1 MSQITHGLRS
11 VLSASAAY
19 DFFQNL
25 VGAESFRR
33 TIVSDHL
40 RVGPNSRIL
49 DIGCGTAE
57 ILRYLPEDVEYHGFD
72 ASEAYIETARQR
84 FGHRGTFA
92 RQLLTD
98 ADLAHLPR
106 FDLVLAI
113 GLLHHLS
120 DAEASQLFEMAAKA
134 LRPDG
139 RVCTVDPC
147 LEQGQSIIAR
157 AVIRRDRG
165 QNVRTLEGYRELATP
180 HFGRVEA
187 RTRTDLLRIP
197 YTHALLSCASPR
209 TKQ

>member
-1 MSQITHGLRS
+1 
-11 VLSASAAY
+11 
-19 DFFQNL
+19 
-25 VGAESFRR
+25 
-33 TIVSDHL
+33 
-40 RVGPNSRIL
+40 
-49 DIGCGTAE
+49 
-57 ILRYLPEDVEYHGFD
+57 
-72 ASEAYIETARQR
+72 
-84 FGHRGTFA
+84 
-92 RQLLTD
+92 
-98 ADLAHLPR
+98 
-106 FDLVLAI
+106 
-113 GLLHHLS
+113 
-120 DAEASQLFEMAAKA
+120 MAAKA